1 MKNKLLLK
9 ILSMGA
15 LSSLLVTPLVLNGVS
30 DSVQEEVISQNV
42 DDNQRIVKR
51 RAVTDDTYSLES
63 ASTWANATYAKEDDG
78 KYWLSGGAF
87 NHSSESDSSTDL
99 IRIRFNVKKNV
110 GYTLKLI
117 WSFYNPD
124 ENCGITVRG
133 FPIVAGGSSTYGSS
147 CTWNGAKRGSTSK
160 DGFETFF
167 TGDENGTEE
176 TYHFTSSSGVY
187 YLIMNADL
195 YDGFTFNLMTEL
207 IQDDDNDDFKEHWY
221 DWILN
226 LLNKIVE
233 FFKKLFSGGSS
244 GTTGTTTTTPTSK
257 KGV

>member
-42 DDNQRIVKR
+42 DDNQKIVKR

-87 NHSSESDSSTDL
+87 NHSSESDFSDDL
-99 IRIRFNVKKNV
+99 IRIRFNVKGGV
-110 GYTLKLI
+110 DYTLKLGWGI
-117 WSFYNPD
+117 NHAD
-124 ENCGITVRG
+124 ENCGITLCGV
-133 FPIVAGGSSTYGSS
+133 PNIYGSS
-147 CTWNGAKRGSTSK
+147 CTWSQAKLESQQNGGFQTEFCGDST
-160 DGFETFF
+160 D
-167 TGDENGTEE
+167 EE
-176 TYHFTSSSGVY
+176 TYHFTGTATGVY
-187 YLIMNADL
+187 YLVINADL
-195 YDGFTFNLMTEL
+195 YDDFSFFLKTEL
-207 IQDDDNDDFKEHWY
+207 IQDDDNDDDKEYWY

-233 FFKKLFSGGSS
+233 FFKKLFSGGSG
-244 GTTGTTTTTPTSK
+244 GTTGTTTTTTTSK

>member
-30 DSVQEEVISQNV
+30 DSVQEEVISQNI

-51 RAVTDDTYSLES
+51 SAVTDDTYSLES

-99 IRIRFNVKKNV
+99 IRIRFNVKNGV
-110 GYTLKLI
+110 GYTLKLGWGI
-117 WSFYNPD
+117 NHSD
-124 ENCGITVRG
+124 ENCGITVCG
-133 FPIVAGGSSTYGSS
+133 TSNFSGSSM
-147 CTWNGAKRGSTSK
+147 TWGLAKRHSVDKNCFQTEFCGDST
-160 DGFETFF
+160 
-167 TGDENGTEE
+167 DEQI
-176 TYHFTSSSGVY
+176 YHFTGTASGVY
-187 YLIMNADL
+187 YLVINADL
-195 YDGFTFNLMTEL
+195 YDDFSFFLKTEL
-207 IQDDDNDDFKEHWY
+207 IQDDDNDDVKEHWY

-233 FFKKLFSGGSS
+233 FFKKLFSGGSG
-244 GTTGTTTTTPTSK
+244 GTTGTTTTTTTSK